1 MKRKYFSMFGVL
13 AVCFLLTGCCM
24 NHEWKEA
31 ACTEPKTCS
40 KCNETEGEALG
51 HTWVDATCA
60 APKTCSVCGATEGE
74 ALAHTWVDATCAE
87 SKHCSVCGETEGEP
101 LEHTLT
107 EANYQQAATCE
118 ACGETIGEPLQAD
131 FEKFGIECNAQLDTA
146 YPFVIP
152 CYNTTEYT
160 TAGKITFSD
169 YDVFES
175 DETHEALDGYEWRA
189 VTVTLVFDDENA
201 YNYGYS
207 GFTLL
212 SVDYYHN
219 YDETYD
225 KNADTYTIN
234 YNGTDFTEVKL
245 DGERLQNGWNGD
257 VYTYQLRAFSRV
269 PKGYDGSVMTMVRY
283 NSATW
288 DDNAPITDKADDD
301 TVFFRLK

>member
-1 MKRKYFSMFGVL
+1 MKRKQLCMIGAL
-13 AVCFLLTGCCM
+13 AISFMLTGCCM
-24 NHEWKEA
+24 SHEWKEA
-31 ACTEPKTCS
+31 TCTEPKACA
-40 KCNETEGEALG
+40 KCGETEGEALG

-60 APKTCSVCGATEGE
+60 TPKTCSVCGEVEGE

-87 SKHCSVCGETEGEP
+87 PKHCSVCGETEGEA

-118 ACGETIGEPLQAD
+118 VCGETVDEPLQAD
-131 FEKFGIECNAQLDTA
+131 FEKFGLECNAELDTP

-152 CYNTTEYT
+152 CYDTTEYT

-189 VTVTLVFDDENA
+189 VTLTLVFDDENA

-207 GFTLL
+207 GFTPL
-212 SVDYYHN
+212 SDDYYKC
-219 YDETYD
+219 YDSTD
-225 KNADTYTIN
+225 DTYNENTLN
-234 YNGTDFTEVKL
+234 YNGTDYNDCKTESEV
-245 DGERLQNGWNGD
+245 LQNDWND
-257 VYTYQLRAFSRV
+257 NIYTYQTRLFFRV
-269 PKGYDGSVMTMVRY
+269 PKGYDGKVVTMIRY
-283 NSATW
+283 NSSTW
-288 DDNAPITDKADDD
+288 DDDAPITDIIDDD